1 MQPAVRAVYD
11 FVANIEPLDNLEREH
26 ISDSLA
32 WIERTDDIFRR
43 AKPATPPRHLVS
55 YTVVVDPSDQ
65 SVFLVDHIKSGL
77 QLPTGGHVEPGE
89 HPMVAA
95 RRETREELGI
105 EADFT
110 VAGTGPL
117 FLTVTAT
124 VGANNN
130 RVDVSLWYVV
140 AARRDTRFIL
150 DPREFRGGRWWTTG
164 EVQTSDPH
172 QFDPHFLRFVE
183 KLRSSAPALR
193 SPNRTLMPASGT

>member
-11 FVANIEPLDNLEREH
+11 LVANIEPLDNLEREH

-65 SVFLVDHIKSGL
+65 SVFLVDHIRSGL

-110 VAGTGPL
+110 VAGTEPL

-130 RVDVSLWYVV
+130 HVDVSLWYVV

-193 SPNRTLMPASGT
+193 SSNRTLMPASGT